1 MKKIELQ
8 CLDASDETFLK
19 YGQFI
24 STSDR
29 GADAANDELSFWNKL
44 ALMDHSGLTSVSIVQ
59 TYGKNGLEEHT
70 LEQHTTTSEVL
81 IPTDDIIVVA
91 ALSQKEKPN
100 VPDLESAKAF
110 KVPKGSAIRFKKGVF
125 HHAPLTKEAVTKTFV
140 LFYENTPEE
149 DFLAYDLDKEFNLY
163 FVVKE

>member
-1 MKKIELQ
+1 MRKIELKL
-8 CLDASDETFLK
+8 LDASDERFNE

-24 STSDR
+24 STTTRS
-29 GADAANDELSFWNKL
+29 ADASDTELSFWNKL
-44 ALMDHSGLTSVSIVQ
+44 AVMDHSGLTSVSIVQ

-91 ALSQKEKPN
+91 ALSDKSKADM
-100 VPDLESAKAF
+100 PDFESAKAF
-110 KVPKGSAIRFKKGVF
+110 KVPKGSAIRFKKGVW
-125 HHAPLTKEAVTKTFV
+125 HHAPLTTKELTKTFV
-140 LFYENTPEE
+140 LFYENTPSE

-163 FVVKE
+163 YVVTP